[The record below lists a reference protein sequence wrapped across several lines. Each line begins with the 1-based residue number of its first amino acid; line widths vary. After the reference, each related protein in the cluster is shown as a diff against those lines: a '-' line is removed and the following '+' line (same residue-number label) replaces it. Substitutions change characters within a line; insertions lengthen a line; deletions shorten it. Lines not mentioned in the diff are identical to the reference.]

1 MVDFWVDFIF
11 SGNPNILQ
19 GQWSPVDK
27 EHRYL
32 NISGLH
38 SFMGNSE
45 NLQERMALWEDIM
58 SNKTSLETTTQISTT
73 NPTTRPTNDPTNDP
87 TTSTTDT
94 PVTTNPSTST
104 DVPTITP
111 TTTPTSE
118 TPVTTNRFTSTDVP
132 TITPATTPTT
142 ETADS
147 GATKLNCPFIFLIM
161 FLFAIT
167 RYVCN
172 NCK

>member
-27 EHRYL
+27 EHKYL

-73 NPTTRPTNDPTNDP
+73 NPTTRPTNDPT
-87 TTSTTDT
+87 TSTTVT
-94 PVTTNPSTST
+94 PVTTNPLTST

-111 TTTPTSE
+111 TTTPT
-118 TPVTTNRFTSTDVP
+118 
-132 TITPATTPTT
+132 T

-147 GATKLNCPFIFLIM
+147 GVTKLNCPFIFMIM
-161 FLFAIT
+161 FFFAIT
-167 RYVCN
+167 RYFCN

>member
-1 MVDFWVDFIF
+1 MVDFWVDFIS

-45 NLQERMALWEDIM
+45 NLHERMALWDDIM

-73 NPTTRPTNDPTNDP
+73 NPTTAPPDTTPTNDP

-94 PVTTNPSTST
+94 PVTTNPGTST
-104 DVPTITP
+104 DVPTED
-111 TTTPTSE
+111 TTQG
-118 TPVTTNRFTSTDVP
+118 ST
-132 TITPATTPTT
+132 ITTPTT
-142 ETADS
+142 ETTDS
-147 GATKLNCPFIFLIM
+147 GATNLNSPFIFLIM
-161 FLFAIT
+161 FFFAIM
-167 RYVCN
+167 Y
-172 NCK
+172 

>member
-45 NLQERMALWEDIM
+45 NLHERMALWEDIM

-73 NPTTRPTNDPTNDP
+73 NPTTAPSTPTPTNDP
-87 TTSTTDT
+87 TTF
-94 PVTTNPSTST
+94 TTNPGTST
-104 DVPTITP
+104 DVPTDNTTQGSTITP
-111 TTTPTSE
+111 TTTPT
-118 TPVTTNRFTSTDVP
+118 TDTT
-132 TITPATTPTT
+132 
-142 ETADS
+142 DS
-147 GATKLNCPFIFLIM
+147 GATKLNSPFIFLIM
-161 FLFAIT
+161 FFFAIT
-167 RYVCN
+167 RYFCN
-172 NCK
+172 PCK

>member
-1 MVDFWVDFIF
+1 MVDFWVDFIS

-58 SNKTSLETTTQISTT
+58 ETT
-73 NPTTRPTNDPTNDP
+73 
-87 TTSTTDT
+87 
-94 PVTTNPSTST
+94 
-104 DVPTITP
+104 
-111 TTTPTSE
+111 
-118 TPVTTNRFTSTDVP
+118 
-132 TITPATTPTT
+132 
-142 ETADS
+142 DS
-147 GATKLNCPFIFLIM
+147 GATKLNSPFTFLIM
-161 FLFAIT
+161 FFFVIT
-167 RYVCN
+167 RYFCN
-172 NCK
+172 PCN